1 MSPKYRRQNR
11 NVCDLVLI
19 FSQNQRLFFL
29 EVKLYRSPSFQVLWS
44 LPWQDQAVF
53 NFLGRFQGHIVCGC
67 WQALNHA
74 SIALVTKYRQLAHL
88 NTTFNDEKFF
98 LIAIKILRLK
108 RSLSWGHNLRK
119 RIVLV
124 LLTAVDLRRSIMC
137 AAWPDNICLESTSL
151 PPKGFQEVLLI
162 SITIFI
168 SSYLHFFFLQMQ
180 VFRRY
185 LSLSIKIIY
194 DHVLRDKKKEPAMF
208 WSANFPRLPRQF
220 TYILNNFRLS
230 KRERE
235 WIKISLKEIAALT
248 RNLLKSS

>member
-1 MSPKYRRQNR
+1 MVR
-11 NVCDLVLI
+11 
-19 FSQNQRLFFL
+19 
-29 EVKLYRSPSFQVLWS
+29 
-44 LPWQDQAVF
+44 
-53 NFLGRFQGHIVCGC
+53 GC

-168 SSYLHFFFLQMQ
+168 SSYLHFFFTNAS
-180 VFRRY
+180 F
-185 LSLSIKIIY
+185 S
-194 DHVLRDKKKEPAMF
+194 
-208 WSANFPRLPRQF
+208 
-220 TYILNNFRLS
+220 
-230 KRERE
+230 
-235 WIKISLKEIAALT
+235 KISVTLDQDYFRPCITWQKERACNVLISEFPAPSPAIYIYS
-248 RNLLKSS
+248 KQFSAV